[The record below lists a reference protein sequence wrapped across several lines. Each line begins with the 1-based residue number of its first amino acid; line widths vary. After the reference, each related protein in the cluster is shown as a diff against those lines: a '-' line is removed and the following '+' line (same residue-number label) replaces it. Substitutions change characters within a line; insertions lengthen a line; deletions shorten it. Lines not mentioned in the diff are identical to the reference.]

1 MEFIFYSKE
10 NCSLCDKAKVILED
24 LQKEY
29 TFTFKEVDIYKDDA
43 LLELYQIRIPV
54 LAHNDEI
61 YAEGIFHKE
70 DIRKRL
76 HEKMG

>member
-1 MEFIFYSKE
+1 MEFILYSKE
-10 NCSLCDKAKVILED
+10 NCSLCDKAKVIVED

-29 TFTFKEVDIYKDDA
+29 EFTFKEVDIYKDDA

-54 LAHNDEI
+54 LENDGEV

-76 HEKMG
+76 HEKLG